1 MCITFGKD
9 MYFGFE
15 SFRDLATL
23 SLTLSNQKGTKKGDH
38 KVLLQQQLRTHEA
51 VHNEVTPILE

>member
-1 MCITFGKD
+1 

-51 VHNEVTPILE
+51 VHNEVTPILEQDAY